1 MPTRLVGGTDAL
13 ARFVG
18 DEETTMIK
26 LLDDLPENILGV
38 EATGKVTDD
47 DYENV
52 LIPAIR
58 EKRDAHQKIRF
69 VYVLGEEFEGW
80 STGAM
85 WEDTKLGLKDPR
97 VWEKI
102 ALVSD
107 KDWVKHTVKAL
118 GWMVPGEV
126 RVFELDE
133 LDTAKVW
140 AAN

>member
-1 MPTRLVGGTDAL
+1 MEENVEIVRRAFAVVQDSLRRDDPGAAFDACVLEGIVASNLEWRAGMRGGTGVAGMDD
-13 ARFVG
+13 FVG
-18 DEETTMIK
+18 RR
-26 LLDDLPENILGV
+26 GFV
-38 EATGKVTDD
+38 EFMRTWT
-47 DYENV
+47 
-52 LIPAIR
+52 
-58 EKRDAHQKIRF
+58 
-69 VYVLGEEFEGW
+69 EEFEGW

-133 LDTAKVW
+133 LDAAKVW